1 VRVLQ
6 AFVSGRPIYSTN
18 EFIVGLVGGLPS
30 ILPGKLRTL
39 IRSGDA
45 KTIRGVLSLLQV
57 YRVLKVPGKLK
68 LGTITDPFKGLDP
81 SLPKYEILRAI
92 RELGHLKPK
101 LHPVTLKY
109 LNTAGP
115 NHSTSMLGIWKDL
128 IA

>member
-1 VRVLQ
+1 VLQ
-6 AFVSGRPIYSTN
+6 AFVSGHPIFSTN

-39 IRSGDA
+39 IRAGDS

-68 LGTITDPFKGLDP
+68 LGTITDPFKGLEP
-81 SLPKYEILRAI
+81 SLPKYEIMRAI
-92 RELGHLKPK
+92 RELGPNKPN
-101 LHPVTLKY
+101 LHPISLKY

-115 NHSTSMLGIWKDL
+115 NHSTSMLGI
-128 IA
+128 